1 MKWSAACEFFLDDGT
16 SLEIRLDADPTGETA
31 LTARALPEGNLA
43 ELRWIPALGGK
54 GSRAAAEEKVPP
66 PSRAAPRLLVGVDD
80 RVVILPGPTGKPAV
94 RGGRDVPDDDD
105 APPRGRW

>member
-43 ELRWIPALGGK
+43 ELRWIPALVEK
-54 GSRAAAEEKVPP
+54 GARTPAEGRMLQ
-66 PSRAAPRLLVGVDD
+66 PSRGELEAVAGRRSPHSAHRLLLRVDD
-80 RVVILPGPTGKPAV
+80 RVVILPRSAGEP
-94 RGGRDVPDDDD
+94 
-105 APPRGRW
+105 